1 MRRAALLILAA
12 LAALLAVSAPAPASE
27 RGARIVG
34 GAPTTTAQWPWITF
48 LEVEYSPD
56 TRWSCGGSVIAPRLV
71 LTAAHCV
78 LERGATV
85 RPGMIRG
92 VVGRTDLN
100 AADGVTF
107 GVRRIAVHPDYQR
120 NREFDGGPYDAAV
133 LEVDVDLP
141 APAIPLATTAEA
153 AYYAPGVVARVAGWG
168 LTAQGGSA
176 SDVLLQVDLPIVSD
190 ADCARL
196 DEIPQSEA
204 EKMICAGRPEGGIDT
219 CQGDSGGPLVVL
231 AGAETPDP
239 ADDRWLLAGTVS
251 WGYECGAPNRPGLYA
266 RAATYAAWVA
276 ALVAGDPVVWGRATD
291 GRPPKV
297 RPRAATAAAGARVE
311 LRYRVSGETGRTRE
325 TITIRRRAGGTVLR
339 KLVTKLAVNPAG
351 RDVGVRWKVPVA
363 FDGAYVWCVSSRDEA
378 RNESKP
384 ACAKLAVTPAG

>member
-1 MRRAALLILAA
+1 MRRAVLIALAA
-12 LAALLAVSAPAPASE
+12 LAAALALPAAGTAAE
-27 RGARIVG
+27 RGPRIVG
-34 GAPTTTAQWPWITF
+34 GAPTTTAQWPWIAF
-48 LEVEYSPD
+48 LEMEYSAD
-56 TRWSCGGSVIAPRLV
+56 SRWSCGGSVIAPRLV

-78 LERGATV
+78 LEQGATI
-85 RPGMIRG
+85 RPGMVAG
-92 VVGRTDLN
+92 VVGRTDL
-100 AADGVTF
+100 ATAEGTPFRVT
-107 GVRRIAVHPDYQR
+107 RIGVHPDYDR
-120 NREFDGGPYDAAV
+120 TRDFDGGPYDAAV
-133 LEVDVDLP
+133 LEVDRDLP

-168 LTAQGGSA
+168 LTAQGGKA

-196 DEIPQSEA
+196 DEIPESEA
-204 EKMICAGRPEGGIDT
+204 AKMLCAGRTEGGIDS

-266 RAATYAAWVA
+266 RAATYAVWVA

-297 RPRAATAAAGARVE
+297 RPRAASAAPGTRVE

-325 TITIRRRAGGTVLR
+325 TITIRRRVGGTVLR

-351 RDVGVRWKVPVA
+351 TDVGVRWKVPVT
-363 FDGAYVWCVSSRDEA
+363 FDGGYVWCVSSKDEA
-378 RNESKP
+378 RNASKP
-384 ACAKLAVTPAG
+384 ACAKLTVAPAG